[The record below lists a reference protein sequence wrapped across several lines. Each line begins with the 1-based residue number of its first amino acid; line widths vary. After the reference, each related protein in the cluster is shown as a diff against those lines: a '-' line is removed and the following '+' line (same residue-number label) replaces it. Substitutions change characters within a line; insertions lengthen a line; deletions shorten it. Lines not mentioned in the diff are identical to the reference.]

1 MAGASSPSPLIESR
15 ADLIEALE
23 RGCKPKDQWRV
34 GTEHEKHV
42 FHRNPLRPVTY
53 DGADGVHAL
62 LDGVEAETG
71 WHPFFDGE
79 NPIGLRNL
87 GPSGGI
93 SLEPGGQF
101 ELSGAPMVSLHDTA
115 LETAE
120 HMAVSRKIGSRLGI
134 HFLGLG
140 VTPLWSVAEIP
151 AMPKSRY
158 GIMKPYMEKVGTL
171 GTSMMFRSA
180 TIQANL
186 DFSSEADMV
195 RKLRVSVALQ
205 PVATALFA
213 NSPFI
218 DGKDSGFL
226 SFRSHIWLNTDAART
241 GMLPFAFEE
250 GMSFERYVDYALDV
264 PMYFV
269 IRNGQYVNVAGESF
283 RAFLEGRLPQLP
295 GEKPTVKDWE
305 DHLSTLFPE
314 VRLKQFL
321 EMRGADMGDEAA
333 ITALPAFWVGLL
345 YDDIALEEAWEL
357 VKDWTEFDRQAMRN
371 EVPRLGLQ
379 TPVPGNDLRFG
390 TVGDLAREVVGIASA
405 GLARRAQVNALG
417 KDETIYLAPLEETL
431 RLGKT
436 PAERWLDLYRTEWNG
451 DVRPIFDAAEM

>member
-1 MAGASSPSPLIESR
+1 MAGASSHSPLIESR

-23 RGCKPKDQWRV
+23 RGCKPKSEWRV

-53 DGADGVHAL
+53 EGPNGIHEL
-62 LDGVEAETG
+62 LAGIEAETG
-71 WHPFFDGE
+71 WHPFYDHD

-101 ELSGAPMVSLHDTA
+101 ELSGAPMETLHDA
-115 LETAE
+115 AIEVAE
-120 HMAVSRKIGSRLGI
+120 HLAVSRKIGSRLGI

-195 RKLRVSVALQ
+195 KKLRVSVALQ

-213 NSPFI
+213 NSPFV

-226 SFRSHIWLNTDAART
+226 TFRSQIWLNTDAART

-250 GMSFERYVDYALDV
+250 GMGFERYVDYALDV

-269 IRNGQYVNVAGESF
+269 IRDGQYINVAGESF
-283 RAFLEGRLPQLP
+283 RAFLEGNLPQLP

-333 ITALPAFWVGLL
+333 ITALPALWTGLL
-345 YDDIALEEAWEL
+345 YDDIALDAAWDL
-357 VKDWTEFDRQAMRN
+357 VKDWTEYDRQALRN
-371 EVPRLGLQ
+371 GVPRQALQ

-390 TVGDLAREVVGIASA
+390 TVGDLAREMVGIASA
-405 GLARRAQVNALG
+405 GLARRAIKNALG
-417 KDETIYLAPLEETL
+417 QDESIYLATLEETL

-436 PAERWLDLYRTEWNG
+436 PAERWLDLYRGEWAG
-451 DVRPIFDAAEM
+451 DITRIFEAAEI